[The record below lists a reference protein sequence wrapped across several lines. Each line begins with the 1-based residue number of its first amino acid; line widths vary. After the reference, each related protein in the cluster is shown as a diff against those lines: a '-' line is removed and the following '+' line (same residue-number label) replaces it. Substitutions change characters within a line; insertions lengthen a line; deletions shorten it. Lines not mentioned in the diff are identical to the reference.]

1 MTDYV
6 ETRTKDGAT
15 IRIEVDSGGR
25 GGTGFGR
32 AAGSGDI
39 TSAATGDAYD
49 KVLDTIRGCANGVIG
64 TIQELDAT
72 PSAASINFAIKI
84 DAEAGVLVAKRV
96 DEAHFKIS
104 LSWKQAEP
112 DSSKENGQAEQ

>member
-6 ETRTKDGAT
+6 ETKTKDDAT

-39 TSAATGDAYD
+39 TSAATGDAYN
-49 KVLDTIRGCANGVIG
+49 KVLDTIRGCANGVIQ
-64 TIQELDAT
+64 TIQELDAP

-84 DAEAGVLVAKRV
+84 DAEAGVMVAKRA

-104 LSWKQAEP
+104 VSWKQAEP
-112 DSSKENGQAEQ
+112 DSSKENGPAEK